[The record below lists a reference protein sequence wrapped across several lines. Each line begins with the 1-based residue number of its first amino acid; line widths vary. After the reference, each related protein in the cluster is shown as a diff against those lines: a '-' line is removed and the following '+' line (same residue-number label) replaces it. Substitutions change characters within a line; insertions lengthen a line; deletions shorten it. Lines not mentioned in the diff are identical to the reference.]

1 MGAVNSFVSRV
12 AEQALGRMIAQ
23 APDKILS
30 LLTSSVSVRVE
41 ISSGLYDALFSHL
54 DSVATCL
61 GRVPREYSLSSSNY
75 SEAVSGI
82 TKGCVSVGYRY
93 MLYLVRQRPLLL
105 SALQSGKD
113 ITYSITYLRGFDIET
128 LLKQAASQRRFVRT
142 GALCKPKLD
151 LSGFDYAEYLFEIKH
166 FWKSPAYQA
175 LEQDYRAWFA
185 SKKALQSKNLPWKR
199 GWLLHGPPGNGK
211 TFALRCLASNYRLN
225 LLPLNL
231 NIRDEQFVGLWD
243 KVRRQTPVLVVIED
257 IDDVIQGRT
266 NVRDPQ
272 HGVAFSTLLNC
283 LDGVDNTDGVIVA
296 VTTNRLDTID
306 PALGRPRDESQW
318 NQLSTRPGRLDRC
331 VRFDNPDLEGRLAL
345 ARILLSEEKAM
356 QLAEAHTDLS
366 TVQFQALCREAAFAE
381 HQDLSIDS

>member
-23 APDKILS
+23 APDKILG
-30 LLTSSVSVRVE
+30 LLTSSISVRVE
-41 ISSGLYDALFSHL
+41 VNHHLYGQLLTHL
-54 DSVATCL
+54 NTVATCVS
-61 GRVPREYSLSSSNY
+61 RIPHEYVLSPSFSDTATGLTEGLLVVHY
-75 SEAVSGI
+75 KYI
-82 TKGCVSVGYRY
+82 
-93 MLYLVRQRPLLL
+93 LYLIRQRPVLL
-105 SALQSGKD
+105 STIKAGKET
-113 ITYSITYLRGFDIET
+113 TYSLTYLRGFDIKT
-128 LLKQAASQRRFVRT
+128 LLKQACDGLTFGRSAS
-142 GALCKPKLD
+142 LLKPRLD
-151 LSGFDYAEYLFEIKH
+151 VVDLDYVGYLSGIKH

-185 SKKALQSKNLPWKR
+185 SKDVLQSKSLPWKR

-225 LLPLNL
+225 LLSLNL
-231 NIRDEQFVGLWD
+231 NIRDDQFVGLWD
-243 KVRRQTPVLVVIED
+243 KIRHKAPVIVVIED

-283 LDGVDNTDGVIVA
+283 IDGVDNTDGVIVA
-296 VTTNRLDTID
+296 ITTNRLDAID

-345 ARILLSEEKAM
+345 ARILLSEEKAR

-366 TVQFQALCREAAFAE
+366 TVQFQALCREAAFTE
-381 HQDLSIDS
+381 HQDLSVDS

>member
-41 ISSGLYDALFSHL
+41 ISSDLYYHLLSHL
-54 DSVATCL
+54 STVATSL
-61 GRVPREYSLSSSNY
+61 GHIPQGYWLMTHSPVVTGKAAGRIATNY
-75 SEAVSGI
+75 KHS
-82 TKGCVSVGYRY
+82 
-93 MLYLVRQRPLLL
+93 LYLVRQRPVLL
-105 SALQSGKD
+105 SSAKTGKD
-113 ITYSITYLRGFDIET
+113 ASHWITYLRGFDIENLLRQASDT
-128 LLKQAASQRRFVRT
+128 YTMSRVCSLLKS
-142 GALCKPKLD
+142 KLETLD
-151 LSGFDYAEYLFEIKH
+151 IDYAGYLSEIKH
-166 FWKSPAYQA
+166 FWRSPAYQA

-185 SKKALQSKNLPWKR
+185 AKETLQSKNLPWKR

-225 LLPLNL
+225 LLSLNL
-231 NIRDEQFVGLWD
+231 NIRDDQFIGLWD
-243 KVRRQTPVLVVIED
+243 KIRHKAPVLVVIED

-296 VTTNRLDTID
+296 ITTNRLDAID

-345 ARILLSEEKAM
+345 ARILLSEEKAR

-366 TVQFQALCREAAFAE
+366 TVQFQALCREAAFTE
-381 HQDLSIDS
+381 HQDLSVDS

>member
-41 ISSGLYDALFSHL
+41 VGSLLYDRLMLHL
-54 DSVATCL
+54 DNVATCL
-61 GRVPREYSLSSSNY
+61 GRVPYEYSMFSSDY
-75 SEAVSGI
+75 GETVSGI
-82 TKGCVSVGYRY
+82 SGGCISVGYRY
-93 MLYLVRQRPLLL
+93 ILYLVRQRPLLL
-105 SALQSGKD
+105 SATRSGKD
-113 ITYSITYLRGFDIET
+113 VTYSITYLRGFDIKT
-128 LLKQAASQRRFVRT
+128 LLMQAASQARFART
-142 GALCKPKLD
+142 GSLWKPKSD
-151 LSGFDYAEYLFEIKH
+151 LSDLNSMEYLSEIKH

-185 SKKALQSKNLPWKR
+185 SKKALQGKSLPWKR

-211 TFALRCLASNYRLN
+211 TFALRCLASNHRLN
-225 LLPLNL
+225 LLSLNL
-231 NIRDEQFVGLWD
+231 NIRDEQFVGLWN
-243 KVRRQTPVLVVIED
+243 KIRHRTPILVVIED

-283 LDGVDNTDGVIVA
+283 IDGVDNTDGVIVA
-296 VTTNRLDTID
+296 ITTNRLDAID

-345 ARILLSEEKAM
+345 ARILLSEEKAR
-356 QLAEAHTDLS
+356 QLAEVHTDLS
-366 TVQFQALCREAAFAE
+366 TVQFQALCREAAFTE
-381 HQDLSIDS
+381 HQDLSVDS